1 MICGGQTGGELL
13 CWQYEVWARDDRA
26 CAVDTDGCLACWPGD
41 WGWGEGKR
49 ICTED
54 VEPPIKGGG
63 TDPG

>member
-1 MICGGQTGGELL
+1 MNTLMRYL
-13 CWQYEVWARDDRA
+13 
-26 CAVDTDGCLACWPGD
+26 GD